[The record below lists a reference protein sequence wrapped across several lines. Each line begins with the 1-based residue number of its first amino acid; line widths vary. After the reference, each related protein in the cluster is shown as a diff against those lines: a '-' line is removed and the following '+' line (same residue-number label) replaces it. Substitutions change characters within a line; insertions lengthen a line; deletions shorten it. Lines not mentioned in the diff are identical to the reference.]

1 MRDAA
6 FCYPCRLFG
15 RASPGRSA
23 DTFTEKVF
31 VIGNMQLVSQECC
44 QNMIRHISTSS
55 QCYCGVN
62 TPKIPKRVLQ

>member
-23 DTFTEKVF
+23 DTFTEKGF
-31 VIGNMQLVSQECC
+31 RDWKHATGQSGMLSKHDSS
-44 QNMIRHISTSS
+44 HIS
-55 QCYCGVN
+55 VN